1 MRLIFMAFLLA
12 LLSGLINSS
21 VLQAQADIP
30 IIQNLDLD
38 AVPPGQISRFWLH
51 FIDDGL
57 GRPVCVPILVA
68 RGQEPGPVLGL
79 TAAIHGNE
87 LNGIPI
93 IQQVFEQLDLDQLR
107 GTLVGVPGLNAVSIN
122 LDQRRFVDEEDLNRN
137 FPGKENGNRSQ
148 QYAYRIFDKIVRHFD
163 FLVDMHTASFG
174 RVNSLYVRADMSNDT
189 IAEMAR
195 LQDADILLNS
205 KGPSAGAA
213 AGSNRALRTEAM
225 LHGIPTITVEYG
237 NPQVYQ
243 PDMIERGSR
252 GVAQLMIWLEMQPGT
267 PKAPPAATFCRKS
280 YWIYT
285 DQGGLLEIPVELQ
298 QKVKAGDVI
307 GVLRN
312 PFGDILQTYRAPED
326 GIVIGKSTNPVNMTG
341 GRIIHLGIM

>member
-1 MRLIFMAFLLA
+1 M
-12 LLSGLINSS
+12 
-21 VLQAQADIP
+21 
-30 IIQNLDLD
+30 
-38 AVPPGQISRFWLH
+38 
-51 FIDDGL
+51 
-57 GRPVCVPILVA
+57 
-68 RGQEPGPVLGL
+68 
-79 TAAIHGNE
+79 
-87 LNGIPI
+87 
-93 IQQVFEQLDLDQLR
+93 
-107 GTLVGVPGLNAVSIN
+107 PGLNAVSIN
-122 LDQRRFVDEEDLNRN
+122 LDLRRFVDEEDLNRN
-137 FPGKENGNRSQ
+137 LPGKENGNHSQ
-148 QYAYRIFDKIVRHFD
+148 QYSYRIFDKIVRHFD

-174 RVNSLYVRADMSNDT
+174 RVNSLYLRADMSNDT

-243 PDMIERGSR
+243 PDMIERGML
-252 GVAQLMIWLEMQPGT
+252 GVNQLMIWLEMQPGIL
-267 PKAPPAATFCRKS
+267 KAPPAATFCQKS

-285 DQGGLLEIPVELQ
+285 DQGGLLEIPVELK
-298 QKVKAGDVI
+298 QKVKAGEVI

-326 GIVIGKSTNPVNMTG
+326 GIIIGKSTNPVNMTG
-341 GRIIHLGIM
+341 RALFT